1 MTEKNAIIQTIAKDL
16 YVYIVC
22 LIAICLSLY
31 AITHTQQEFNR
42 CNDFWKVEY
51 KALQDRCIGSDTS
64 SLSNILV
71 IGDLN
76 ASKSIN
82 YNP

>member
-1 MTEKNAIIQTIAKDL
+1 MNEKNALIQTIAKDW
-16 YVYIVC
+16 YIYIVC
-22 LIAICLSLY
+22 LIAILVSLY
-31 AITHTQQEFNR
+31 AITHTKQEFDR

-51 KALQDRCIGSDTS
+51 KTLQDRCMPYASKID
-64 SLSNILV
+64 SNILV
-71 IGDLN
+71 IGELN